1 MCLWAKNIHSYT
13 SSENCEMCRL
23 FFFNDIYFFPG
34 LNSLVFRFPCFCLFF
49 RFISRIEGV
58 VGRGW
63 VTSLFLLFRTRY
75 QVLSDAKVPAGLAGR
90 SWVCDSY
97 HKLQPLPTGLCALA
111 GWLLSRT
118 FFPLSISL
126 WFSLSC
132 AVFTRCSVFLLLLFP
147 QFALFRCLTH
157 RLREGGGH
165 DSLFLLF
172 I

>member
-97 HKLQPLPTGLCALA
+97 HKLQPLPTGCFVLWRA
-111 GWLLSRT
+111 GYFPVH
-118 FFPLSISL
+118 FFPL
-126 WFSLSC
+126 
-132 AVFTRCSVFLLLLFP
+132 VFPFGFLCPALCLQGVVFFFYCFFP
-147 QFALFRCLTH
+147 S
-157 RLREGGGH
+157 
-165 DSLFLLF
+165 SLFSGV
-172 I
+172 